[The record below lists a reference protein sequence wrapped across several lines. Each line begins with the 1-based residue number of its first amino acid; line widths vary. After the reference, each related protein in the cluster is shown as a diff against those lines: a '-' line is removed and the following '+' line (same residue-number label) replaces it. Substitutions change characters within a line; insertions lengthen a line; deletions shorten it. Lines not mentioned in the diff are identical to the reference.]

1 MTDHHHALKRLKK
14 YLIDQMQDSDL
25 SAQSIE
31 LYEEIERTLTD
42 ALTEQRRREKAELE
56 GLLLLAERENQRG

>member
-1 MTDHHHALKRLKK
+1 MTDHQHALKRLKTF
-14 YLIDQMQDSDL
+14 LIDQMQDSDL

-42 ALTEQRRREKAELE
+42 ALTEQRRRERAELE
-56 GLLLLAERENQRG
+56 GLVQLAKRENQRG